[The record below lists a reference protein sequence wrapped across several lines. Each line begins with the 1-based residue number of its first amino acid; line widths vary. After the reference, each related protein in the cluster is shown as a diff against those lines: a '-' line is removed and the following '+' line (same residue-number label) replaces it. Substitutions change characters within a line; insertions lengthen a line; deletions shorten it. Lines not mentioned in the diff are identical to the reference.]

1 MAGILGD
8 KRATGEIRRV
18 WIGYWSQADA
28 GLGQRLA
35 QKLQS
40 MGAM

>member
-1 MAGILGD
+1 MCDILAD
-8 KRATGEIRRV
+8 KRATAEIRRV

-35 QKLQS
+35 QKLQAA
-40 MGAM
+40 GAM

>member
-1 MAGILGD
+1 MADILGD
-8 KRATGEIRRV
+8 KRCTAEIRRV

-35 QKLQS
+35 QKLQAA
-40 MGAM
+40 GAM